1 MLKPFIFIA
10 VAAVAGA
17 VLAILSVR
25 LHVSTG
31 WIGGLALIVWAVRS
45 RKKWAHARTQTG
57 LEPSGPE
64 QVLRLRA
71 GGTALLLGHLL
82 ATLAHPELDL
92 HVGQGNSLAIDSWIM
107 IAALLI
113 AGLLFRQDATVRDER
128 DDAITARGTK
138 SGYLSLIGM
147 LILLLSLLG
156 FLPAQILEG
165 LNYFTLANILVAII
179 LLSITVKYTIQLIG
193 YSQDTEAALSVRLE
207 ND

>member
-1 MLKPFIFIA
+1 MLKPLIFVA

-17 VLAILSVR
+17 ALATLSVR
-25 LHVSTG
+25 LHVPTG
-31 WIGGLALIVWAVRS
+31 WIGGLALIIWAVRS
-45 RKKWAHARTQTG
+45 RRKWARARTQTG

-92 HVGQGNSLAIDSWIM
+92 HVGQGNSLAIDSWTM

-138 SGYLSLIGM
+138 FGYLSLIGM

-156 FLPAQILEG
+156 FLPTQILEG